1 MTVVRGPRSHAG
13 HEPGAQRASAAAG
26 LSIPAKAGKE
36 NPDGGYWPGQP
47 SNVGPAWQL
56 QCLVNTLLPEG
67 EWNSPKRGLR
77 AGDRAVVGCGR
88 PVSCRARWTMW
99 AVARRS
105 RAVQPST

>member
-56 QCLVNTLLPEG
+56 QMPCEYSSSGRRMKFSEKGTA
-67 EWNSPKRGLR
+67 RG
-77 AGDRAVVGCGR
+77 GSGCGR
-88 PVSCRARWTMW
+88 VRKAGELSRQVDHVGRSAQVTGRA
-99 AVARRS
+99 AV
-105 RAVQPST
+105 